1 MFNFFF
7 LFNSGSLNIS
17 LMQCLS
23 KIFCG
28 CCNTEIDESGNEL
41 TNNDSIK
48 KKENSA
54 IKIQRAFRK
63 WNKPR
68 QKNNI
73 NQKSLLEIQKKVDY
87 VSGFPN
93 STTNKQI
100 NKGINNNKDNEK
112 QKNNNNINNDDYKIF
127 GKKKFINYYNF
138 LQNNNFDEN
147 DDYNK
152 KNNKSKTNI
161 YNSLDQ
167 SNNSN
172 NNNFGAPEAENKT
185 KENKNIN
192 SHNNLCKIFE
202 EYDSEKKNISKQ
214 VEFDIIDDIK
224 NDADIQNIV

>member
-1 MFNFFF
+1 MTRPHAA
-7 LFNSGSLNIS
+7 SAKRAEIH
-17 LMQCLS
+17 
-23 KIFCG
+23 
-28 CCNTEIDESGNEL
+28 TEGG
-41 TNNDSIK
+41 
-48 KKENSA
+48 
-54 IKIQRAFRK
+54 
-63 WNKPR
+63 W
-68 QKNNI
+68 
-73 NQKSLLEIQKKVDY
+73 
-87 VSGFPN
+87 
-93 STTNKQI
+93 
-100 NKGINNNKDNEK
+100 NEK